1 MTINAL
7 NRQGNT
13 EDQQIA
19 QGVKVIKELENQ
31 NVVEVQ
37 EKIDSIK
44 IQNGINTQEQNTI
57 DESQSNV
64 NSTDNSS
71 SQSTNYKSKFES
83 SVIVGDSRAEGIYGY
98 GVLSQ
103 SSVVAKKGRN
113 LVTAMK
119 NGDIDIAIGMYPKN
133 IFLTYGINDIEAYQN
148 SDTFIKLYGEVVDKI
163 QSKLPNTNIYICSI
177 LPVTSSA
184 ASKQPKYNNI
194 SSWNQDIQN
203 LCSKKG
209 VTYLDASSVLANGGY
224 EPDGIHFGV
233 KGIKKWLD
241 LFIQSANL

>member
-1 MTINAL
+1 MNF
-7 NRQGNT
+7 
-13 EDQQIA
+13 
-19 QGVKVIKELENQ
+19 
-31 NVVEVQ
+31 
-37 EKIDSIK
+37 
-44 IQNGINTQEQNTI
+44 
-57 DESQSNV
+57 
-64 NSTDNSS
+64 S

-119 NGDIDIAIGMYPKN
+119 NGDIDTAIGMYPKN

-184 ASKQPKYNNI
+184 ISKQPKYNNI
-194 SSWNQDIQN
+194 SSWNQDIKN
-203 LCSKKG
+203 LCNKKG
-209 VTYLDASSVLANGGY
+209 VTYIDANSVLANGGY

-241 LFIQSANL
+241 LFIQQANL

>member
-1 MTINAL
+1 M
-7 NRQGNT
+7 
-13 EDQQIA
+13 
-19 QGVKVIKELENQ
+19 
-31 NVVEVQ
+31 
-37 EKIDSIK
+37 
-44 IQNGINTQEQNTI
+44 
-57 DESQSNV
+57 
-64 NSTDNSS
+64 NSS

-113 LVTAMK
+113 LVTAME
-119 NGDIDIAIGMYPKN
+119 NGDIDTAIGMYPKN

-163 QSKLPNTNIYICSI
+163 QSKLPNTNVYICSI
-177 LPVTSSA
+177 C
-184 ASKQPKYNNI
+184 N
-194 SSWNQDIQN
+194 
-203 LCSKKG
+203 KKG
-209 VTYLDASSVLANGGY
+209 VTYIDANSVLANGGY